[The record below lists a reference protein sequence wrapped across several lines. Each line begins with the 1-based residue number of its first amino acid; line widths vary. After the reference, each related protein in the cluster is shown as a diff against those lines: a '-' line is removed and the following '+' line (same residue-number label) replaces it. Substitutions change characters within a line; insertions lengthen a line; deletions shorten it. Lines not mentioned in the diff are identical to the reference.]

1 LDRRGIIGNRMT
13 RHGNGKGMTCG
24 VLTFFKD
31 EKNDNI
37 LEEENALRR
46 ERWNEDGQRHI
57 QLLVFRHLNSLGTRK
72 GVVGQD

>member
-1 LDRRGIIGNRMT
+1 VLVDELLELGHVCLCFLDRRGIIGNWMT

-37 LEEENALRR
+37 LEEEKRTTPGKM
-46 ERWNEDGQRHI
+46 E
-57 QLLVFRHLNSLGTRK
+57 
-72 GVVGQD
+72 